1 MAAQEPQTAKDLVR
15 MRRRRNLL
23 IVGLVFALAV
33 LFYLVTILKMG
44 LAT

>member
-1 MAAQEPQTAKDLVR
+1 MTSQEPKTASDMIK

-23 IVGLVFALAV
+23 IVGLVFALAG
-33 LFYLVTILKMG
+33 LFYLVTIIKMG

>member
-1 MAAQEPQTAKDLVR
+1 MTSQEPQTAQDMIR

-44 LAT
+44 LVT

>member
-1 MAAQEPQTAKDLVR
+1 MAAKEPQTAQDLVR

>member
-1 MAAQEPQTAKDLVR
+1 MASQEPKTASDMVK
-15 MRRRRNLL
+15 MRRSRNLL
-23 IVGLVFALAV
+23 IVGLVFALAG

>member
-1 MAAQEPQTAKDLVR
+1 MAAQEPQTAQDLVR
-15 MRRRRNLL
+15 MRRHRNLL

>member
-1 MAAQEPQTAKDLVR
+1 MVAQEPQTAQDLVR

>member
-1 MAAQEPQTAKDLVR
+1 MAAQEPQTTKDLVR